1 MPIALLFSGQGA
13 QIVGMGRSLVDAFPL
28 ARARFEEADALLGW
42 SLSRICF
49 EGPAEELTKTSVC
62 QPALYVHGYV
72 IAEILREQGR
82 LEGGLVAAGLSLGE
96 LTAHAVAGTFDFATG
111 LRIVAERG
119 RLMQEA
125 CEASQGGM
133 ASFIGGSPEEVEA
146 VAREHD
152 LEVANLNSPGQ
163 IVISG
168 DAGRITAA
176 VAAGKA
182 SGKFKM
188 VVPLEVAGAYHSR
201 LMEPARAAFAA
212 FLDGIEFHAPQFP
225 VLSNVTAEEATVPA
239 EIKALLVRQV
249 VAPVR
254 WEGCLRRIVAMGCN
268 TAFECGPKGVL
279 AGLAKRTDRALA
291 VTSLSEAA
299 DLTPA

>member
-1 MPIALLFSGQGA
+1 
-13 QIVGMGRSLVDAFPL
+13 MGRSLAGAFPS

-42 SLSRICF
+42 SLSKICF
-49 EGPAEELTKTSVC
+49 EGPGEELTKTSVC
-62 QPALYVHGYV
+62 QPALYVHGYA

-82 LEGGLVAAGLSLGE
+82 LEGELVAGGLSLGE
-96 LTAHAVAGTFDFATG
+96 LTAHAVAGTVDFATG
-111 LRIVAERG
+111 LRVVAERG

-133 ASFIGGSPEEVEA
+133 ASFIGGEPDD
-146 VAREHD
+146 VAALAAEHD
-152 LEVANLNSPGQ
+152 VEVANVNSPGQ

-168 DAGRITAA
+168 DHARILAA
-176 VAAGKA
+176 VEAGKA

-188 VVPLEVAGAYHSR
+188 VVPLDVAGAYHSR
-201 LMEPARAAFAA
+201 LMEPARAAFAT
-212 FLDGIEFHAPQFP
+212 FLEGVPFAAPRFP
-225 VLSNVTAEEATVPA
+225 VLSNVTAEVAGDPA

-254 WEGCLRRIVAMGCN
+254 WEGCLRRIVALGCT

-279 AGLAKRTDRALA
+279 AGLAKRTDRSLK
-291 VTSLSEAA
+291 VTSLAEAE
-299 DLTPA
+299 DLSQS